1 MLTITFSEEQHK
13 YACIELPEV
22 NFTSVSTLINMYHEK
37 FDSDTHAKRIA
48 EREGVTKEEILAK
61 WAAENLKAVTRGTK
75 YHLQQEEKLYK
86 NPKTKRHDTHNGFK
100 KAFDIYSLEPGI
112 YPELIVYDIEH
123 EIIGTADYV
132 EIFPDNTFVV
142 RDFKGFPLDTLVPSI
157 NGFIKIE
164 DIKVG
169 DFIFDGEGNITKVS
183 GVSQIHYNPCYKIV
197 FDTNEEIVC
206 DHEHKWL
213 VELDRKSEP
222 TVLETEELFKL
233 MPNNSIMRIKNT
245 FIKTEKKE
253 LMIDPYVLGCWL
265 GDGNRTCGT
274 ITSQNNN
281 MWNEIEKRGYELGED
296 VSQGGS
302 GKAVTRTVLKLYTSL
317 RILNL
322 LKNKHI
328 PDDYLLASFEQR
340 LDLLRGFMDTDGY
353 FHKKRKRCVM
363 STTQIWQME
372 AVRNLVSS
380 LGGKVTVMKQKGKGF
395 GKEVTVYHVIFRLK
409 ENPFLTRNEDYCEIM
424 KDVKINKSEHR
435 YIKSIEKVDTVPT
448 KCLEVE
454 SPLHTFLVTKNFIPT
469 HNTNKELK
477 LKGFMEFNSVTKTK
491 SEKKMFAPLSHLGDC
506 NFNHYSIQLSTYAY
520 LLEQVGYR
528 LRPNGLTINHI
539 LFDNEDNP
547 VDVVDYP
554 VPYLKKEV
562 KALLTHFK
570 KNKKTKKK

>member
-48 EREGVTKEEILAK
+48 EREGVSKEEILAK

-112 YPELIVYDIEH
+112 YPELIVYEIEH

-132 EIFPDNTFVV
+132 EIFSDNTFIV
-142 RDFKGFPLDTLVPSI
+142 RDFK
-157 NGFIKIE
+157 
-164 DIKVG
+164 
-169 DFIFDGEGNITKVS
+169 
-183 GVSQIHYNPCYKIV
+183 
-197 FDTNEEIVC
+197 
-206 DHEHKWL
+206 
-213 VELDRKSEP
+213 
-222 TVLETEELFKL
+222 
-233 MPNNSIMRIKNT
+233 
-245 FIKTEKKE
+245 
-253 LMIDPYVLGCWL
+253 
-265 GDGNRTCGT
+265 
-274 ITSQNNN
+274 
-281 MWNEIEKRGYELGED
+281 
-296 VSQGGS
+296 
-302 GKAVTRTVLKLYTSL
+302 
-317 RILNL
+317 
-322 LKNKHI
+322 
-328 PDDYLLASFEQR
+328 
-340 LDLLRGFMDTDGY
+340 
-353 FHKKRKRCVM
+353 
-363 STTQIWQME
+363 
-372 AVRNLVSS
+372 
-380 LGGKVTVMKQKGKGF
+380 
-395 GKEVTVYHVIFRLK
+395 
-409 ENPFLTRNEDYCEIM
+409 
-424 KDVKINKSEHR
+424 
-435 YIKSIEKVDTVPT
+435 
-448 KCLEVE
+448 
-454 SPLHTFLVTKNFIPT
+454 
-469 HNTNKELK
+469 TNKELK
-477 LKGFMEFNSVTKTK
+477 LKGYMEFNSVTKTK

-570 KNKKTKKK
+570 KNKDKLKTKPNPKPKK